1 MTTRPRPGGAGGELA
16 GVRPAA
22 PVALVTG
29 AAAPD
34 GIGAACARVLAAAGS
49 PVGLL
54 DRRSCADV
62 AAEITAAG
70 GSAVALEADLTSE
83 AEIDDALDQLER
95 TLGPCSILVNNAA
108 DLTRGTLAE
117 TSSAALRRVL
127 AVNVEAAFL
136 LCRRLAAGMARQ
148 GWGRIVN
155 IASDT
160 FDRPPGAG
168 LLAYITSKGAIV
180 GLTRALAV
188 ELGPA
193 GITVNAIAP
202 GLTRTGAAS
211 AGQSEEHFAAVREQ
225 QAIKRTLQPE
235 DYAGLLAFLVSS
247 QAAVI
252 TGQTISADAGLV
264 LR

>member
-1 MTTRPRPGGAGGELA
+1 MSSG
-16 GVRPAA
+16 RPAA

-29 AAAPD
+29 AAAAD
-34 GIGAACARVLAAAGS
+34 GIGAACARALAAAGS

-54 DRRSCADV
+54 DRHSCAEV
-62 AAEITAAG
+62 AAEIAAAG
-70 GSAVALEADLTSE
+70 GHAVELVADLTVPE
-83 AEIDDALDQLER
+83 EIDAAVDRLHDA
-95 TLGPCSILVNNAA
+95 LGPCSILVNNAA
-108 DLTRGTLAE
+108 DLTRGTLVE
-117 TSSAALRRVL
+117 TTPAMLRRVL
-127 AVNVEAAFL
+127 AVNVEAAFA
-136 LCRRLAAGMARQ
+136 LCRRLAGGMARQ

-160 FDRPPGAG
+160 FDRPPGPG
-168 LLAYITSKGAIV
+168 LAAYITSKGAVV

-202 GLTRTGAAS
+202 GLTRTGAA
-211 AGQSEEHFAAVREQ
+211 AGGQPEELFEAVRDAQ
-225 QAIKRTLQPE
+225 PIKRSLHPE
-235 DYAGLLAFLVSS
+235 DYGGLLAFLVSA
-247 QAAVI
+247 QASVI